1 MDKIKETLHQLF
13 DDFQNFE
20 DKGQKATY
28 IPELAHID
36 EDLFGVSLSCL
47 DGMLISLGDA
57 TTPFSL
63 QSISKV
69 LSLVLAYNILG
80 EDLWKRVDVEPSG
93 DTFNSLILLELEMG
107 IPRNPFINAGA
118 IVVADILISHLKNP
132 EEVFLKFIQELAQ
145 DTSIQYD
152 FNIFYSEKSVAY
164 RNYSL
169 INLMK
174 SFGNIH
180 NNIDKVMDLYFMMCS
195 VSITCQQL
203 SKAFLFFAN
212 DGTHPLNQQQ
222 ILIPSRN
229 RRINAIMQLCGF
241 YDEAGEFAYRVG
253 LPGKSGVGGGIIAI
267 HPGLYAVT
275 VFSPKL
281 NKKGNSTK
289 GMAFLERLTS
299 ELNNSIF

>member
-1 MDKIKETLHQLF
+1 MDNYKKVLHHI
-13 DDFQNFE
+13 FE
-20 DKGQKATY
+20 DLKYFKNTGKKAIY
-28 IPELAHID
+28 IPELAHVD
-36 EDLFGVSLSCL
+36 DNLFGVCLTCL
-47 DGMLISLGDA
+47 DGTQINLGDA
-57 TTPFSL
+57 QIPFSI

-69 LSLVLAYNILG
+69 LALVLAYNILG

-93 DTFNSLILLELEMG
+93 ATFNSLILLELEMG
-107 IPRNPFINAGA
+107 VPRNPFINAGA
-118 IVVADILISHLKNP
+118 IVIADILISHLENP
-132 EEVFLKFIQELAQ
+132 EEAFLKFIQDL
-145 DTSIQYD
+145 TNNPNIQYD
-152 FNIFYSEKSVAY
+152 LNIFNSEKSVAY

-169 INLMK
+169 VNLMK
-174 SFGNIH
+174 SFGTIH

-195 VSITCQQL
+195 VNISCQQL

-212 DGTHPLNQQQ
+212 DGYHPLIKQQ
-222 ILIPSRN
+222 ILTPSRN
-229 RRINAIMQLCGF
+229 RRINAIMELCGF

-253 LPGKSGVGGGIIAI
+253 LPGKSGVGGGIIAVL
-267 HPGLYAVT
+267 PGLYSVA